1 MIKLRLKPALQS
13 RLDDSD
19 ILQDVFLEAH
29 RRLDSYLQAPR
40 ASFLLWLRRIVS
52 DKLLEVHRNHLK
64 LHCRSAYR
72 ETPLN
77 RKGTAG
83 ASSYSIAAQLLGMI
97 TPPSEL
103 FLREELQS
111 RLYEALEG
119 IIAAGSRDPGAASL

>member
-1 MIKLRLKPALQS
+1 MF
-13 RLDDSD
+13 
-19 ILQDVFLEAH
+19 FLEAH

-77 RKGTAG
+77 RKARQVRVRT
-83 ASSYSIAAQLLGMI
+83 
-97 TPPSEL
+97 
-103 FLREELQS
+103 
-111 RLYEALEG
+111 RLP
-119 IIAAGSRDPGAASL
+119 RNC